1 MELSFSSRDENGSE
15 RPSET
20 GPRWTEAKCVSSPTT
35 MSSHIH
41 IRLKNNKTTTT
52 NKQEKNKQKNNKK
65 NNNKKKKQ
73 AILQTE
79 EGKQIPR
86 IIFIYLCLGCVHCVS
101 LFSLSFLFVF
111 VFVAGDP
118 LSYLSCFPVVYSCR
132 GATVMFSVSTKRNSE
147 SEICRSVR
155 GKRTCLQ
162 GRHC

>member
-1 MELSFSSRDENGSE
+1 MELSFCSRDENGSE

-35 MSSHIH
+35 VSSHIQL
-41 IRLKNNKTTTT
+41 RLKKR
-52 NKQEKNKQKNNKK
+52 KEKK
-65 NNNKKKKQ
+65 

-86 IIFIYLCLGCVHCVS
+86 IIFIYLYLGCVHYVS
-101 LFSLSFLFVF
+101 LFSLFFFFSFLFVLF
-111 VFVAGDP
+111 LLLLLQAIRSVI
-118 LSYLSCFPVVYSCR
+118 YLAFHTVVYSCR
-132 GATVMFSVSTKRNSE
+132 GATVMFSVSTKRNSK

>member
-1 MELSFSSRDENGSE
+1 MCELS
-15 RPSET
+15 
-20 GPRWTEAKCVSSPTT
+20 
-35 MSSHIH
+35 H
-41 IRLKNNKTTTT
+41 NNVLPHPHKVK
-52 NKQEKNKQKNNKK
+52 KQQN
-65 NNNKKKKQ
+65 NNNKQTRKRKTEKKKKKNPEKTKQKQ